1 MGMIHTDAWF
11 MGALHHGIHVMH
23 DVVAALSQKW
33 TREPHVSANHA
44 HDSGIHESDP

>member
-23 DVVAALSQKW
+23 DVVAALSQNMDG
-33 TREPHVSANHA
+33 PCF
-44 HDSGIHESDP
+44 G